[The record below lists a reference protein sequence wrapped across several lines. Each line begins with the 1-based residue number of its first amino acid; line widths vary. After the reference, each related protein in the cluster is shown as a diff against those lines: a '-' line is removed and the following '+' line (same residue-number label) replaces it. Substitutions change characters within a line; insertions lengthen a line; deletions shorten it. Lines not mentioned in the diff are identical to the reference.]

1 MQTIVPFHTFSVQK
15 PVTGLAR
22 MIDHSV
28 FLQEGR
34 AMQTRGLL
42 PLSIALLMLPQM
54 AQTLFS
60 PALAD
65 FARAFSVPPEAASQA
80 LTVYFVAFAFGVFV
94 WGRACDRI
102 GRKPAMLC
110 GLFVYAVA
118 CCAAFSVT
126 TFDGLLLSQA
136 AAAFGAAVGSVVT
149 QTVLRDRYA
158 GAELARIFSVVGMI
172 LAASP
177 AIGLFA
183 GAALVQTFGYKGVV
197 ATLFVLSSVLI
208 VWTVAALP
216 ETRPLRRATE
226 PLSATLKIM
235 LHDSLIWRSALLV
248 AVFNVALYS
257 YYDLGAFVF
266 QRLHLGTN
274 VYGYSGA
281 LLALGSSLGA
291 SFNRQRLEG
300 GNQGESMLR
309 MASVLMLGSAFGVAA
324 LQNSAWFLVPMLL
337 VVVAFGVAI
346 PNVLGHALAAYKD
359 KLGTAGA
366 LFGLMYYLMIG
377 AGMMVTAWTQ
387 ALGGTLIVCGTIATM
402 LCLFQAGAVRE
413 QHQYNA
419 QGAGPP

>member
-1 MQTIVPFHTFSVQK
+1 
-15 PVTGLAR
+15 
-22 MIDHSV
+22 
-28 FLQEGR
+28 
-34 AMQTRGLL
+34 MQTRGLL

-172 LAASP
+172 LAVSP

-248 AVFNVALYS
+248 PKGS
-257 YYDLGAFVF
+257 YYRHGRFKVKCISTPTIRA
-266 QRLHLGTN
+266 
-274 VYGYSGA
+274 
-281 LLALGSSLGA
+281 SSMWWLPA
-291 SFNRQRLEG
+291 SWQTRR
-300 GNQGESMLR
+300 R
-309 MASVLMLGSAFGVAA
+309 A
-324 LQNSAWFLVPMLL
+324 PR
-337 VVVAFGVAI
+337 
-346 PNVLGHALAAYKD
+346 LAAS
-359 KLGTAGA
+359 GTR
-366 LFGLMYYLMIG
+366 
-377 AGMMVTAWTQ
+377 
-387 ALGGTLIVCGTIATM
+387 TLHES
-402 LCLFQAGAVRE
+402 CLTPCLRRNLRPVRHARRLARE
-413 QHQYNA
+413 A
-419 QGAGPP
+419 I

>member
-1 MQTIVPFHTFSVQK
+1 
-15 PVTGLAR
+15 
-22 MIDHSV
+22 
-28 FLQEGR
+28 
-34 AMQTRGLL
+34 MQTRGLL
-42 PLSIALLMLPQM
+42 PLSVALLMFPQM

-102 GRKPAMLC
+102 GRKPAILC
-110 GLFVYAVA
+110 GVSIYTAA
-118 CCAAFSVT
+118 CCAAFAVT
-126 TFDGLLLSQA
+126 TFDGLLISQA
-136 AAAFGAAVGSVVT
+136 IAAFGAAVGSVVT

-158 GAELARIFSVVGMI
+158 GAELVRIFSMVGMV

-183 GAALVQTFGYKGVV
+183 GAALVETFGYKGVV
-197 ATLFVLSSVLI
+197 TALFIMSSVLF

-216 ETRPLRRATE
+216 ETRPSHRMAE
-226 PLSATLKIM
+226 PLSATLKLM
-235 LHDSLIWRSALLV
+235 LRDSLIWRSALLV
-248 AVFNVALYS
+248 AAFNVALYS
-257 YYDLGAFVF
+257 YYDLGPFVF
-266 QRLHLGTN
+266 QRLHLGAD

-291 SFNRQRLEG
+291 WFNRRRLKAG
-300 GNQGESMLR
+300 SKGENMLR
-309 MASVLMLGSAFGVAA
+309 MASVLMLGSALGVAS

-337 VVVAFGVAI
+337 VVVAFGLAI
-346 PNVLGHALAAYKD
+346 PNVLGHALVAYQD

-377 AGMMVTAWTQ
+377 AGMLVTAWAQ
-387 ALGGTLIVCGTIATM
+387 ALGGTLIVCGVVATA
-402 LCLFQAGAVRE
+402 LCLIRFASGRE
-413 QHQYNA
+413 QRQHDA
-419 QGAGPP
+419 RGVV